1 MFDYVLFIVIKEA
14 DFSASFLIR
23 YNHFRPVATAGF
35 ADAVSHINL
44 FDGEVF
50 EQISDLRRIV

>member
-1 MFDYVLFIVIKEA
+1 MRALLSILV
-14 DFSASFLIR
+14 R